1 MPSVPKTGAGARGN
15 RTITM
20 KPWLLT
26 LALAEQ
32 AVGLSDPNPRVG
44 CVIVSADGASIL
56 GQGHTQAAGGPH
68 AEVMALREAK
78 ARGHDVRGATVYV
91 SLEPC
96 AHHGRTPPCCDAL
109 VAAGVGRVE
118 IAVGDPNPLVN
129 GQGTARIAAAGIA
142 IGRAPDDIAQ
152 RARELN
158 IGFFARME
166 RGRPWLRMKIAASLD
181 GRTALPNGASQWIT
195 GAEAR
200 ADGHAFRRRAGA
212 LLTGIGT
219 VLADDPSLDVR
230 LVETARQPLRCV
242 VDARLDTPPTA
253 RLFDASSPVILFTAA
268 GATGRRATL
277 EARGAEIVDVPGVDG
292 RVDLQAVLDHL
303 AARPVNE
310 VHVEAGA
317 RLNGALLQTGR
328 VDELLL
334 YLAPTLLGA
343 GRDIAALGP
352 FESLERGLAFDF
364 HDAAKVGADL
374 RILAR
379 KRSVLSLR

>member
-1 MPSVPKTGAGARGN
+1 
-15 RTITM
+15 M

-44 CVIVSADGASIL
+44 CVIVSADGATIL

-68 AEVMALREAK
+68 AEVMALRDAG

-91 SLEPC
+91 TLEPC

-142 IGRAPDDIAQ
+142 VGRAPDDIAL

-158 IGFFARME
+158 IGFFSRME
-166 RGRPWLRMKIAASLD
+166 RGRPWLRLKIAASLD

-195 GAEAR
+195 GAVAR
-200 ADGHAFRRRAGA
+200 ADGHAFRKRAGA
-212 LLTGIGT
+212 VLTGIGT

-242 VDARLDTPPTA
+242 VDARLDTQPTA
-253 RLFDASSPVILFTAA
+253 RLFESASPVILFTASTDA
-268 GATGRRATL
+268 ARRAAL
-277 EARGAEIVDVPGVDG
+277 EARGAEIVDVPAPGG
-292 RVDLQAVLDHL
+292 RLDLRIVLDQL
-303 AARPVNE
+303 AARHVNE
-310 VHVEAGA
+310 LHVEAGA
-317 RLNGALLQTGR
+317 RLNGALLDTGR

-334 YLAPTLLGA
+334 YMAPTLLGA
-343 GRDIAALGP
+343 GRAMADIGELQ
-352 FESLERGLAFDF
+352 SLAEAQAFDF
-364 HDAAKVGADL
+364 QEATKVGTDL

-379 KRSVLSLR
+379 ARRLT

>member
-1 MPSVPKTGAGARGN
+1 LPSVPKTGADALGN
-15 RTITM
+15 WTNSM

-44 CVIVSADGASIL
+44 CVIVSADGQTIL

-68 AEVMALREAK
+68 AEVMALREAQ

-118 IAVGDPNPLVN
+118 IAVGDPNPLVD

-142 IGRAPDDIAQ
+142 IGRAPDDVA
-152 RARELN
+152 RLARELN

-195 GAEAR
+195 GADAR
-200 ADGHAFRRRAGA
+200 ADGHAYRMRAGA

-242 VDARLDTPPTA
+242 VDARLDTPPAA
-253 RLFDASSPVILFTAA
+253 RLFDAPSPVILFTAS
-268 GATGRRATL
+268 TDPGRRAAL
-277 EARGAEIVDVPGVDG
+277 QARGAEIVDVPAAGG
-292 RVDLQAVLDHL
+292 RLDLAAVLAHL

-317 RLNGALLQTGR
+317 RLNGALLQTGQ

-334 YLAPTLLGA
+334 YLAPTLLGS
-343 GRDIAALGP
+343 GRDLAALGP
-352 FESLERGLAFDF
+352 FDTLDQGLSFDF
-364 HDAAKVGADL
+364 HDAARVGADL

-379 KRSVLSLR
+379 KRSIASPR

>member
-1 MPSVPKTGAGARGN
+1 
-15 RTITM
+15 M

-32 AVGLSDPNPRVG
+32 AIGLSDPNPRVG
-44 CVIVSADGASIL
+44 CLIVSADDATVL

-68 AEVMALREAK
+68 AEVMALRDAQ
-78 ARGHDVRGATVYV
+78 ARGADVRGATVYV
-91 SLEPC
+91 TLEPC

-142 IGRAPDDIAQ
+142 VVRAPEDIAQ

-158 IGFFARME
+158 IGFFSRMT
-166 RGRPWLRMKIAASLD
+166 RGLPWVRMKIAASLD

-195 GAEAR
+195 GADAR
-200 ADGHAFRRRAGA
+200 TDGHAYRRRAGA
-212 LLTGIGT
+212 VLTGIGT

-242 VDARLDTPPTA
+242 VDARLDTPPGA
-253 RLFDASSPVILFTAA
+253 RLFDARPPVLLFTASTDA
-268 GATGRRATL
+268 ARRAAL
-277 EARGAEIVDVPGVDG
+277 EARGAEIVVVPSAHG
-292 RVDLQAVLDHL
+292 RLDLAAVLDNL
-303 AARPVNE
+303 AARHINE
-310 VHVEAGA
+310 LHVEAGA

-334 YLAPTLLGA
+334 YVAPTLLGA
-343 GRDIAALGP
+343 GRDMAAFGP
-352 FESLERGLAFDF
+352 LESLAQGLAFDF
-364 HDAAKVGADL
+364 HEASQVGRDL

-379 KRSVLSLR
+379 TRQT